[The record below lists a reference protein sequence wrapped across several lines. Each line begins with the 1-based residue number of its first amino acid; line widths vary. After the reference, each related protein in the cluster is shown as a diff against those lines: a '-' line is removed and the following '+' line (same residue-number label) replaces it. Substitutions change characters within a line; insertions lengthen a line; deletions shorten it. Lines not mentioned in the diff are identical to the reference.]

1 MSNQGVRGFYQI
13 TETLKTQLLNDENVN
28 TVTTGDLTEIDLSK
42 QTIFPLSHIVVN
54 NVTIQEQVLQF
65 NITVLSMDV
74 VDQSKTATTDIF
86 RGNNNEQ
93 DVLNTQLAVVNKLL
107 GILRQGSLYTT
118 KYQLVGDGSVDFFY
132 DRFENEMAGV
142 ACTFDVF
149 IQNWEVRF
157 NSL

>member
-28 TVTTGDLTEIDLSK
+28 TVTTGDLTEIDLAK

-118 KYQLVGDGSVDFFY
+118 KYQLVGDASVDFFY

-149 IQNWEVRF
+149 IQNDID
-157 NSL
+157 LCD